1 MTALPPDPDPAT
13 STGLEPGGGVSPGST
28 PPDSGST
35 AGQGDPGPTPTRK
48 VTPTA
53 LIVLAVVV
61 VFIALAGSAVVF
73 LVADLF

>member
-28 PPDSGST
+28 PPDSAST
-35 AGQGDPGPTPTRK
+35 AGVGDPGPPPTRK

-53 LIVLAVVV
+53 VVVIAVIV

-73 LVADLF
+73 LMADLF